1 MALAEKTFERKTFK
15 LKSVRNTGYRGIII
29 GVLPIMVPGK
39 NEMLARYRSPNAS
52 CYFLPSCLK
61 QFSFY
66 FCLFHELKLAASVL
80 EAVLGV
86 TRYSEKRGI
95 DPFEEWD

>member
-1 MALAEKTFERKTFK
+1 ML
-15 LKSVRNTGYRGIII
+15 
-29 GVLPIMVPGK
+29 PGK

-66 FCLFHELKLAASVL
+66 FCLFHELKLASSVL
-80 EAVLGV
+80 EAALRVA
-86 TRYSEKRGI
+86 RYSGKHIVTFPIMELNFLENRHE
-95 DPFEEWD
+95 FESQ